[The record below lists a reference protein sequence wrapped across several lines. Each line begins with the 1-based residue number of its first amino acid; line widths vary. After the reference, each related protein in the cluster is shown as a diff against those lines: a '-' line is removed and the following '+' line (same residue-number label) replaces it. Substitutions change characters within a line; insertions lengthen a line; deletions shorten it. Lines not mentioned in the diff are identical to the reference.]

1 MIANWRLPIAHLRPP
16 KAALVR
22 PDCGDVE
29 RGLTLTN
36 RLAIANRQFNTL
48 SYRFQFGFYLL
59 IGLFLLSALFG
70 VLLFALIPAN
80 PATRGPII
88 LTAFVAILIGA
99 VVCAL
104 FLLRWRLR
112 PYRQLVGEAERAPI
126 AAHGRRSINEGEFV
140 LETFQSVVAQ
150 LQEQR
155 KELERLTAQ
164 AGERADSAVRFSE
177 RIVASVPSGLIAFDG
192 KGHSTVIN
200 APGRALLG
208 VDGKALGQPAAV
220 ILRNIPELSEMV
232 TKCIQSGKVYRREV
246 IEVVT
251 PSGTKRQLGGTI
263 APIELAPEL
272 GTRGALC
279 LLTDITEVMQLR
291 EQVALKKNLESLG
304 EMSAGLAHEF
314 KNAIAT
320 LHGYAQL
327 LQNLKLDDAGQ
338 TATASLLNEVRN
350 LSEMI
355 TAFLNFARPQPLEL
369 ENVSLPD
376 LLAEC
381 VEELKSFFSKRD
393 VEMHFHRHFAA
404 ENAAMVRADERMM
417 RQALLNL
424 MRNAA
429 EAIPPDETM
438 RLVTVREFD
447 ESHEEGSNWAVIE
460 IEDTG
465 PGIPSADL
473 ERIFIPF
480 FTTKASGH
488 GVGLALAH
496 RVVTQHGG
504 TLTASNAP
512 AGGAMFRLKLPVVT
526 K

>member
-1 MIANWRLPIAHLRPP
+1 MA
-16 KAALVR
+16 
-22 PDCGDVE
+22 
-29 RGLTLTN
+29 N
-36 RLAIANRQFNTL
+36 RL
-48 SYRFQFGFYLL
+48 QFGFLLL
-59 IGLFLLSALFG
+59 IALFLVAVLFA
-70 VLLFALIPAN
+70 VLLFALVPPTPA
-80 PATRGPII
+80 ARGPIL
-88 LTAFVAILIGA
+88 LTAFVAVLIGI

-104 FLLRWRLR
+104 FVLRWRLR

-126 AAHGRRSINEGEFV
+126 ASRSRKSTNEGEFV

-192 KGHSTVIN
+192 NGRSTVIN
-200 APGRALLG
+200 ARGRALLG
-208 VDGKALGQPAAV
+208 VDGKAIGLPAESL
-220 ILRNIPELSEMV
+220 LRNIPDLAEMV
-232 TKCIQSGKVYRREV
+232 TQCLETGKVYRREV
-246 IEVVT
+246 MEVRAANGVRR
-251 PSGTKRQLGGTI
+251 KLGGTI
-263 APIELAPEL
+263 APIDLSPEP
-272 GTRGALC
+272 GARGALC
-279 LLTDITEVMQLR
+279 LLTDITEVTQLR
-291 EQVALKKNLESLG
+291 EQVALKRNLESLG

-327 LQNLKLDDAGQ
+327 LQNLNLDDKGQ
-338 TATASLLNEVRN
+338 AATASLLNEVRN

-369 ENVSLPD
+369 DNVSLKE
-376 LLAEC
+376 LLDDCVAE
-381 VEELKSFFSKRD
+381 VNPFFNKRNVQLHSEGGSGLNGTD
-393 VEMHFHRHFAA
+393 A
-404 ENAAMVRADERMM
+404 VRADERML

-424 MRNAA
+424 LRNGA
-429 EAIPPDETM
+429 EAINEDATN
-438 RLVTVREFD
+438 RHVSVRRSE
-447 ESHEEGSNWAVIE
+447 ESTEDGGKWAVIE

-465 PGIPSADL
+465 TGIPPADL

-504 TLTASNAP
+504 TLTASNST
-512 AGGAMFRLKLPVVT
+512 AGGAMFRVRLPT
-526 K
+526 T